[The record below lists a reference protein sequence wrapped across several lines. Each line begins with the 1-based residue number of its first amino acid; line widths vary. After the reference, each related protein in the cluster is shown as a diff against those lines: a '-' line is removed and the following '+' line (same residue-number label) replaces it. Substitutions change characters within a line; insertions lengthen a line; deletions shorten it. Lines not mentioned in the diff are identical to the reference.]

1 MHYSIMMCYQYLHV
15 VLGNSSKILDFSI
28 SVENVDYLERPRNV
42 FLWKFTSSQ
51 NPASSTC
58 TKSSR
63 FTSH

>member
-42 FLWKFTSSQ
+42 FL
-51 NPASSTC
+51 
-58 TKSSR
+58 
-63 FTSH
+63 